1 MNPLASIK
9 YHYWGKAECGKENVF
24 STALEMFRKG
34 GIRPFFV
41 GASATITRDLVFGG
55 FFAIFRHK
63 LLRMGNE
70 SNHSNNV
77 SNNFM
82 VNLVS
87 GCLATIL
94 SSPFN
99 YVRNVHYATPPD
111 IHPPSAYQILL
122 KLWKVSKTKGTFIS
136 QFQYLQGNLRIGWGT
151 ARVGCG
157 MAFGAKVYAFC
168 SEYTTK

>member
-1 MNPLASIK
+1 
-9 YHYWGKAECGKENVF
+9 
-24 STALEMFRKG
+24 MFFKG

-55 FFAIFRHK
+55 FFAIFRHNI
-63 LLRMGNE
+63 LRTGNE
-70 SNHSNNV
+70 NDHSYNANV
-77 SNNFM
+77 SNNFI

-87 GCLATIL
+87 GCFATVL

-99 YVRNVHYATPPD
+99 YVRNVHYATPPET
-111 IHPPSAYQILL
+111 IPSSAIQILL
-122 KLWKVSKTKGTFIS
+122 KLWRDSKSKGSIIS
-136 QFQYLQGNLRIGWGT
+136 QLKYLQGNLRIGWGT

-168 SEYTTK
+168 SDYTTEGT